1 MKTRWCQVYFVELS
15 HENDRSNFVVSACAS
30 KRGGRSDGTLLMSK
44 TLHALLKATAS
55 KMSDA

>member
-15 HENDRSNFVVSACAS
+15 HENDKSNFVVSACAS
-30 KRGGRSDGTLLMSK
+30 KRGKSDGTLLMKK
-44 TLHALLKATAS
+44 TLQALLKATTS